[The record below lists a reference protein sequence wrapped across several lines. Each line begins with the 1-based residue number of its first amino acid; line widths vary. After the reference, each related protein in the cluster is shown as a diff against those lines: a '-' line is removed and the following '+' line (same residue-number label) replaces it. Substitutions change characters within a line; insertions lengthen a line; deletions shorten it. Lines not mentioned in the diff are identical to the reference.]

1 MSDPDLAQMVNE
13 LLASAKRDRN
23 MLLIMSA
30 RISEQ
35 SKLIVKL
42 RGELNELK
50 DRTDQSSK

>member
-1 MSDPDLAQMVNE
+1 MTDLDLAQIINE

-23 MLLIMSA
+23 MLMIMSA

-42 RGELNELK
+42 KGELNELK
-50 DRTDQSSK
+50 DVKQAT